1 MAGSYN
7 KISIIGNVGRD
18 PETRQLASGDNV
30 ASFTVATT
38 ERNKNS
44 DVTTWFRV
52 SAFAQLADVCQKY
65 LRKGSY
71 IYIEG
76 SLTQREY
83 TDRDGATRQSLDCAP
98 ARCACSTRPARAG
111 PAGAAS
117 ATSSR
122 ARAKGRAARAPPGRS
137 RGRAPRQATAW
148 TRYPFNRIHNRC
160 AGTEEPSCPGA
171 YRQRPARRETCL

>member
-30 ASFTVATT
+30 SSFTVATT
-38 ERNKNS
+38 ERSKNG
-44 DVTTWFRV
+44 DQTTWFRV

-83 TDRDGATRQSLDCAP
+83 TDRDGAARQSLDVRAREMRMLDKAGDTTSGAYSDQDGGQHAQGQGQGQGVRTAWSQPQQSAP
-98 ARCACSTRPARAG
+98 ASDDMG
-111 PAGAAS
+111 DI
-117 ATSSR
+117 
-122 ARAKGRAARAPPGRS
+122 
-137 RGRAPRQATAW
+137 
-148 TRYPFNRIHNRC
+148 PF
-160 AGTEEPSCPGA
+160 
-171 YRQRPARRETCL
+171 

>member
-83 TDRDGATRQSLDCAP
+83 TDRDGATRQSLDVRAREMRMLDKAGEGGTSGGGFGDEQQGQGQSGVARDAWTQPRPSAP
-98 ARCACSTRPARAG
+98 ANDG
-111 PAGAAS
+111 MDDI
-117 ATSSR
+117 
-122 ARAKGRAARAPPGRS
+122 
-137 RGRAPRQATAW
+137 
-148 TRYPFNRIHNRC
+148 PF
-160 AGTEEPSCPGA
+160 
-171 YRQRPARRETCL
+171 

>member
-38 ERNKNS
+38 ERNKNG

-83 TDRDGATRQSLDCAP
+83 TDRDGATRQSLDVRAREMRMLDKAGEGGTSGGGFGDEQQSQGQGQGGARAAWTQSRPSAP
-98 ARCACSTRPARAG
+98 ASDG
-111 PAGAAS
+111 MDEI
-117 ATSSR
+117 
-122 ARAKGRAARAPPGRS
+122 
-137 RGRAPRQATAW
+137 
-148 TRYPFNRIHNRC
+148 PF
-160 AGTEEPSCPGA
+160 
-171 YRQRPARRETCL
+171 